1 MSANVRV
8 SGTYRKATEIHT
20 KVSGTWR
27 NCLEGWVRVAGTW
40 RKFFPDAFAAGS
52 GDWSDGG
59 SETVNNVTA
68 TPTNAVATIVIKNDG
83 SYDLQQT
90 GAPTVTKYWHPSG
103 GTVSAAEAAQYEFQW
118 TNTTGPT
125 GLGAA
130 SGSGYLLGSGHA
142 FQTINSD
149 FEWTNTMSTGSFTGS
164 TWDFQI
170 EIRHK
175 NDTSDSATQSINLD
189 AFEDNGL

>member
-27 NCLEGWVRVAGTW
+27 DCLEGWVRVAGTW

-52 GDWSDGG
+52 GDWTNGG
-59 SETVNNVTA
+59 SETVSSVTA
-68 TPTNAVATIVIKNDG
+68 TPTNAVATIVIRNDG

-90 GAPTVTKYWHPSG
+90 GVSTITKYWHPSG
-103 GTVSAAEAAQYEFQW
+103 GAVSSSEAAQYEFQW
-118 TNTTGPT
+118 NNTAGPT
-125 GLGAA
+125 GLGSA

-142 FQTINSD
+142 YQTINSS
-149 FEWTNTMSTGSFTGS
+149 FEWTNTMSTGAFTGS

-170 EIRHK
+170 TIRHK
-175 NDTSDSATQSINLD
+175 NDTSDAATQSINLD
-189 AFEDNGL
+189 AFEDNGA